1 MARSESGV
9 KSTCGCVGANSK
21 TAERVWPPFH
31 SDTNATPLYAFGTQ
45 RILARR
51 SHFHLL
57 AKLLNLHFFP
67 ERQHEPWPFYCTET
81 TGLIRTQGEQHAS
94 ALSAAPRVLI
104 VDDEPSVRKML
115 TTLLSQAGLPCS
127 AAANASEAL
136 TMLEKTTFDAVIS
149 DLRMGSTS
157 GLELLREVRTHFPEL
172 AFLMATGVDD
182 VRVGVQA
189 MKEGADDYLLK
200 PFDIDVVLA
209 SLQRAL
215 ERKQLEREVENYRRH
230 LEEMV
235 SQRTQQLQA
244 AMTELQQSHSATLE
258 ALGSAIDLR
267 DSPTAG
273 HSRRVLFYSIKI
285 AEAIGGMEDQ
295 LQTLGMGAWLHDIGK
310 LAIPDGILLKP
321 GALNEHER
329 QIMQRHVEIGY
340 DLVKGIPFLAD
351 AAEIILA
358 HHERHSGSGYP
369 RGLPGKDIPVSARI
383 FAVADSFDAM
393 TSDRPYRSALPVQT
407 ARNVIHAGRGEL
419 FDPEIVD
426 AFFALGEGAWKRIS
440 TDSQTAAIDKI
451 ICGSGLTLAS
461 ARAAAS
467 QVPQLEKV
475 GN

>member
-1 MARSESGV
+1 MKSRVTVREAHQAMECSVS
-9 KSTCGCVGANSK
+9 KST
-21 TAERVWPPFH
+21 
-31 SDTNATPLYAFGTQ
+31 
-45 RILARR
+45 
-51 SHFHLL
+51 
-57 AKLLNLHFFP
+57 
-67 ERQHEPWPFYCTET
+67 
-81 TGLIRTQGEQHAS
+81 AS
-94 ALSAAPRVLI
+94 TDVAAVRVLI
-104 VDDEPSVRKML
+104 VDDEPSVRKFL
-115 TTLLSQAGLPCS
+115 ATVLSEAGVSCS
-127 AAANASEAL
+127 AAANPHEAL
-136 TMLEKTTFDAVIS
+136 TMLEKSSFEAIIS
-149 DLRMGSTS
+149 DLRMGATS
-157 GLELLREVRTHFPEL
+157 GFELLRKVRAQYPQL

-235 SQRTQQLQA
+235 SRRTQQLQA

-321 GALNEHER
+321 GALNEQER
-329 QIMQRHVEIGY
+329 QIMQRHVELGY

-358 HHERHSGSGYP
+358 HHERHNGSGYP
-369 RGLPGKDIPVSARI
+369 RGLPGEAIPMPARI

-407 ARNVIHAGRGEL
+407 ARSVIEAGRGDL
-419 FDPEIVD
+419 FDPAIVD
-426 AFFALGEGAWKRIS
+426 AFFAVDEGAWKLIS
-440 TDSQTAAIDKI
+440 ADSQTASIHKI
-451 ICGSGLTLAS
+451 ICGNGFTLAS
-461 ARAAAS
+461 ARALAS
-467 QVPQLEKV
+467 QVSQLEKV
-475 GN
+475 AN

>member
-1 MARSESGV
+1 MKSRVTVREAHQAMECSVS
-9 KSTCGCVGANSK
+9 KST
-21 TAERVWPPFH
+21 
-31 SDTNATPLYAFGTQ
+31 
-45 RILARR
+45 
-51 SHFHLL
+51 
-57 AKLLNLHFFP
+57 
-67 ERQHEPWPFYCTET
+67 
-81 TGLIRTQGEQHAS
+81 AS
-94 ALSAAPRVLI
+94 TDVAAVRVLI
-104 VDDEPSVRKML
+104 VDDEPSVRKFL
-115 TTLLSQAGLPCS
+115 ATVLSEAGVSCS
-127 AAANASEAL
+127 AAANPQEAL
-136 TMLEKTTFDAVIS
+136 TILENTSFEAIIS
-149 DLRMGSTS
+149 DLRMGATS
-157 GLELLREVRTHFPEL
+157 GFELLRKVRAQYPQL

-235 SQRTQQLQA
+235 SRRTQQLQA

-321 GALNEHER
+321 GALNEQER
-329 QIMQRHVEIGY
+329 QIMQRHVELGY

-358 HHERHSGSGYP
+358 HHERHNGSGYP
-369 RGLPGKDIPVSARI
+369 RGLPGEAIPMPARI

-407 ARNVIHAGRGEL
+407 ARSVIEAGRGDL
-419 FDPEIVD
+419 FDPAIVD
-426 AFFALGEGAWKRIS
+426 AFFAVDEGAWKLIS
-440 TDSQTAAIDKI
+440 ADSQTASIHKI
-451 ICGSGLTLAS
+451 ICGNGFTLAS
-461 ARAAAS
+461 ARALAS
-467 QVPQLEKV
+467 QVSQLEKV
-475 GN
+475 AN

>member
-1 MARSESGV
+1 MECSVSKSGA
-9 KSTCGCVGANSK
+9 STDV
-21 TAERVWPPFH
+21 
-31 SDTNATPLYAFGTQ
+31 
-45 RILARR
+45 
-51 SHFHLL
+51 
-57 AKLLNLHFFP
+57 
-67 ERQHEPWPFYCTET
+67 
-81 TGLIRTQGEQHAS
+81 
-94 ALSAAPRVLI
+94 AAVRVLI
-104 VDDEPSVRKML
+104 VDDEPSVRKFL
-115 TTLLSQAGLPCS
+115 ATLLSEAGISCS
-127 AAANASEAL
+127 AAANPHEAL
-136 TMLEKTTFDAVIS
+136 TMLEKTSFEAIIS
-149 DLRMGSTS
+149 DLRMGATS
-157 GLELLREVRTHFPEL
+157 GFELLREVRAQYPQL
-172 AFLMATGVDD
+172 AFLMATGEND

-200 PFDIDVVLA
+200 PFHIDVVLA

-215 ERKQLEREVENYRRH
+215 QRKHLEREVENYRRH

-235 SQRTQQLQA
+235 SQRTQQLQS
-244 AMTELQQSHSATLE
+244 AMTELEQSHSATLE

-321 GALNEHER
+321 GALNDQER
-329 QIMQRHVEIGY
+329 QIMQRHVQLGY

-358 HHERHSGSGYP
+358 HHERHNGSGYP
-369 RGLPGKDIPVSARI
+369 RGLPGEDIPVPARI

-407 ARNVIHAGRGEL
+407 ARSVIDAGRGEL

-426 AFFALGEGAWKRIS
+426 AFFAVGESAWKLIS
-440 TDSQTAAIDKI
+440 ADSQTASIQKI
-451 ICGSGLTLAS
+451 ICGNGLTLAA
-461 ARAAAS
+461 ARALTS
-467 QVPQLEKV
+467 KVPPVEKV
-475 GN
+475 AN